1 MSKLFVFAESFY
13 AFKVSYS
20 GLRELSFAI
29 KFRTARK
36 VLHTFCLIIAWV
48 RKRYRKLVTTGNTE
62 RVFRVVQ
69 GVRFTIDLFFLHRS
83 REKASS

>member
-1 MSKLFVFAESFY
+1 MSKLSVIAEKLVR
-13 AFKVSYS
+13 FKLSYS

-48 RKRYRKLVTTGNTE
+48 RKRYRKLVTTGNIE
-62 RVFRVVQ
+62 RVFRVVP
-69 GVRFTIDLFFLHRS
+69 VHY
-83 REKASS
+83 

>member
-1 MSKLFVFAESFY
+1 MSKLSVIAESFY

-20 GLRELSFAI
+20 GIRELSFSI

-62 RVFRVVQ
+62 RVFELF
-69 GVRFTIDLFFLHRS
+69 RFTIDLFFCTN
-83 REKASS
+83 REKRPPAR